1 MIKKR
6 MQMQAESHFYRW
18 FCLWRLKPWITKSS
32 ASWRLPTRAPG
43 DACIEDK
50 ASGPLCI
57 TKCPVPNS
65 YPSRPGTNDRFQELL
80 YLLWPKASP
89 NFNPFLLFLVLMPN
103 QSTNQLNKPWGE
115 NTPWK
120 ESKEP
125 VSLWITCTPWS
136 FLWVLLGFVSRCLS
150 NFNVH
155 TNQPRILLNFR
166 FQVGFT
172 L

>member
-1 MIKKR
+1 MFNIFSMIKKR

-125 VSLWITCTPWS
+125 SFSLNNMHSMIFPLGSTWLCITVP
-136 FLWVLLGFVSRCLS
+136 LKL
-150 NFNVH
+150 
-155 TNQPRILLNFR
+155 
-166 FQVGFT
+166 
-172 L
+172 